1 VLLQTTAKYYQEDNV
16 ADLGLQADLNGRIW
30 FAYAGQKNS
39 QFNKASPPGIDLTT
53 IGLSNQ
59 QPIYYPPAASG
70 YGLGSAGYD
79 VFAFASGSLY
89 ERSASVSGSGI
100 GTGPAFEPSL
110 YVATAQK
117 ATPPS
122 VSASNIFRQQIK
134 NLVAPSCPATPDPSQ
149 PPCIVDPNAGNKL
162 NATSQVTAPPYLLV
176 PRSGKGISKA
186 FFLVDDP
193 TNGCNGFSYVVELDV
208 TSSASYVPAVTP
220 TVYGA
225 SLGAASG
232 FIITDNIVRVAK
244 SGLGA
249 GAKATIATVPNVTPA
264 SGGTI
269 SLVPQWWRKL
279 K

>member
-1 VLLQTTAKYYQEDNV
+1 
-16 ADLGLQADLNGRIW
+16 
-30 FAYAGQKNS
+30 
-39 QFNKASPPGIDLTT
+39 
-53 IGLSNQ
+53 
-59 QPIYYPPAASG
+59 
-70 YGLGSAGYD
+70 
-79 VFAFASGSLY
+79 
-89 ERSASVSGSGI
+89 
-100 GTGPAFEPSL
+100 
-110 YVATAQK
+110 
-117 ATPPS
+117 
-122 VSASNIFRQQIK
+122 
-134 NLVAPSCPATPDPSQ
+134 
-149 PPCIVDPNAGNKL
+149 
-162 NATSQVTAPPYLLV
+162 VTAPPYLLV

-249 GAKATIATVPNVTPA
+249 GAKATIATVPNVTPT